1 MGRMGDDNARMI
13 RRFRSS
19 STRRPL
25 HRSLTRRGTRPR
37 RRLHT
42 DDRVS
47 LPPSSVAGLFVV
59 PFLATHLFAWGLF
72 ASVYLIAHPGGDSVF
87 TASMWRL
94 TTDVA
99 VNAGL
104 AMEDSLLA
112 LTSTG
117 VAVTVALYIPVAAG
131 QLVSPRGGGETQ
143 RRLGSLALATSG
155 VFAGITTGAYIASMT
170 HGAHPASMIPEL
182 LLQGLMI
189 ALSLQLGT
197 HLFDDREEL
206 RSRLEDDERRLEMQ
220 LSDAALNSL
229 SDDIR
234 GKFGDDFTLPPMRQ
248 WAKAARTL
256 TFRRILRLLIW
267 VFGYLLAGAFLGAL
281 TFACTSLTLERE
293 WDARTLALGALIGI
307 YAHFAS
313 GMITYHDQSTPALR
327 WLVRAMGATIWL
339 LLLTTGL
346 VLLSA
351 SPSQGSA
358 SLGTAVLGVIHVLWR
373 RRSPGEQGLR
383 LSPFMLSHR
392 INTTLAE
399 EALTSVW
406 SRQLH
411 AGILPRP
418 LLGTTCRTSPL
429 RDAAR

>member
-1 MGRMGDDNARMI
+1 M
-13 RRFRSS
+13 
-19 STRRPL
+19 T
-25 HRSLTRRGTRPR
+25 
-37 RRLHT
+37 
-42 DDRVS
+42 
-47 LPPSSVAGLFVV
+47 
-59 PFLATHLFAWGLF
+59 THLFAWGLF
-72 ASVYLIAHPGGDSVF
+72 ASVYLIAHPGGGSVF
-87 TASMWRL
+87 TASMWRF

-99 VNAGL
+99 VNTGL

-117 VAVTVALYIPVAAG
+117 VTVTVALYIPVAAG

-155 VFAGITTGAYIASMT
+155 VFAGITTGAYIASIT

-206 RSRLEDDERRLEMQ
+206 RSRLENDERRLEMQ

-229 SDDIR
+229 SDDIQ
-234 GKFGDDFTLPPMRQ
+234 GKLGGDFTLPSMHQ

-256 TFRRILRLLIW
+256 ALRRTLRLIIW

-281 TFACTSLTLERE
+281 TFACTSLVLERE
-293 WDARTLALGALIGI
+293 WDARIVALGAVIGV
-307 YAHFAS
+307 YAYVAS
-313 GMITYHDQSTPALR
+313 GMITSHDQSTPVLS
-327 WLVRAMGATIWL
+327 WLVRATGATVWL
-339 LLLTTGL
+339 LLLASGL
-346 VLLSA
+346 VLLAA
-351 SPSQGSA
+351 SSSQGSV
-358 SLGTAVLGVIHVLWR
+358 SLGIAVLGVIHVLWR
-373 RRSPGEQGLR
+373 RTSPGEQGLG

-392 INTTLAE
+392 MNTTLAE